1 MKQILI
7 VEDDSF
13 LNKMLAYNLTADG
26 YGVTSALNA
35 RTAADAIRQREFD
48 LVLLDINLP
57 DGNGFELCKLIK
69 PQHPDTIVIFLTA
82 NDQESD
88 QIRGYEVGAVDY
100 ITKPFVLRA
109 LQRKIKAMFA
119 MLEHHKPAKDIYDD
133 GRLFLD
139 FSEQTASLNGK
150 PLTLSPMEYKML
162 NLFRKNPRQVLTRGQ
177 LLEKLWD
184 IDEKYVD
191 EHTLTTSI
199 SRIRSKIESDGG
211 APLHQDRL
219 RHGLSMDGRR
229 GKMKFQNLS
238 VKRLFGRVAMELV
251 LSMSGITIALF
262 LVTKQIAV
270 LLTGGALLLCAL
282 VGIFVLTQTFGKRLS
297 QFTADLCQ
305 TLDHMIAGNEA
316 PQRPE
321 DSETQLARIGHRLA
335 RLYQIMQENRRR
347 VDEERQEL
355 QTLVSDISHQV
366 KTPVSNLK
374 MATDTLL
381 EKPMTEAERTDFIRG
396 IRSQTDKLDFLFQ
409 ALVKTSRLETGVIQL
424 DKKLGRLFDT
434 VAQAM
439 SGIVY
444 AAEKKE
450 IAVSVDCPE
459 DLTVSHDSKWTSEA
473 LFNLLDNAVKY
484 TPAGGKIAVSVV
496 LWEMYVEIKVTDTGK
511 GISESNQAA
520 IFRRFY
526 REEEVH
532 EQQGVGIGLYLA
544 REIVTRQGGYIKV
557 VSEPGKGSEFS
568 IMLPTK

>member
-1 MKQILI
+1 
-7 VEDDSF
+7 
-13 LNKMLAYNLTADG
+13 
-26 YGVTSALNA
+26 
-35 RTAADAIRQREFD
+35 
-48 LVLLDINLP
+48 
-57 DGNGFELCKLIK
+57 
-69 PQHPDTIVIFLTA
+69 
-82 NDQESD
+82 
-88 QIRGYEVGAVDY
+88 
-100 ITKPFVLRA
+100 
-109 LQRKIKAMFA
+109 
-119 MLEHHKPAKDIYDD
+119 
-133 GRLFLD
+133 
-139 FSEQTASLNGK
+139 
-150 PLTLSPMEYKML
+150 
-162 NLFRKNPRQVLTRGQ
+162 
-177 LLEKLWD
+177 
-184 IDEKYVD
+184 
-191 EHTLTTSI
+191 
-199 SRIRSKIESDGG
+199 
-211 APLHQDRL
+211 
-219 RHGLSMDGRR
+219 
-229 GKMKFQNLS
+229 MKFQNLS

-270 LLTGGALLLCAL
+270 LLTGGTLLLCAL
-282 VGIFVLTQTFGKRLS
+282 VGIFVLTQAFGKRLS

-316 PQRPE
+316 PPAPRGQRNPACQNRTPGWQGFTR
-321 DSETQLARIGHRLA
+321 SCRRTAAGWTRNGRSYRPLYRIFP
-335 RLYQIMQENRRR
+335 
-347 VDEERQEL
+347 
-355 QTLVSDISHQV
+355 HQV

-409 ALVKTSRLETGVIQL
+409 ALVKTSRLETVVIQL
-424 DKKLGRLFDT
+424 DKKSGRLFDT

-544 REIVTRQGGYIKV
+544 REIVMRQGGYVKV

>member
-1 MKQILI
+1 
-7 VEDDSF
+7 
-13 LNKMLAYNLTADG
+13 
-26 YGVTSALNA
+26 
-35 RTAADAIRQREFD
+35 
-48 LVLLDINLP
+48 
-57 DGNGFELCKLIK
+57 
-69 PQHPDTIVIFLTA
+69 
-82 NDQESD
+82 
-88 QIRGYEVGAVDY
+88 
-100 ITKPFVLRA
+100 
-109 LQRKIKAMFA
+109 
-119 MLEHHKPAKDIYDD
+119 
-133 GRLFLD
+133 
-139 FSEQTASLNGK
+139 
-150 PLTLSPMEYKML
+150 
-162 NLFRKNPRQVLTRGQ
+162 
-177 LLEKLWD
+177 
-184 IDEKYVD
+184 
-191 EHTLTTSI
+191 
-199 SRIRSKIESDGG
+199 
-211 APLHQDRL
+211 
-219 RHGLSMDGRR
+219 
-229 GKMKFQNLS
+229 MKFQNLS

-270 LLTGGALLLCAL
+270 LLTGGTLLLCAL
-282 VGIFVLTQTFGKRLS
+282 VGIFVLTQAFGKRLS

-424 DKKLGRLFDT
+424 DKKPGRLFDT

-459 DLTVSHDSKWTSEA
+459 DLTVFHDSKWTSEA

-484 TPAGGKIAVSVV
+484 GARGRVRVFQDDGHAVVEIADDGPGLAAGDEERVFQPFYRAEAARTLDGGGVGLGLAVARSIARAHGGDVV
-496 LWEMYVEIKVTDTGK
+496 LV
-511 GISESNQAA
+511 SSAA
-520 IFRRFY
+520 
-526 REEEVH
+526 
-532 EQQGVGIGLYLA
+532 GLVA
-544 REIVTRQGGYIKV
+544 RVR
-557 VSEPGKGSEFS
+557 
-568 IMLPTK
+568 LPLSAG

>member
-1 MKQILI
+1 
-7 VEDDSF
+7 
-13 LNKMLAYNLTADG
+13 
-26 YGVTSALNA
+26 
-35 RTAADAIRQREFD
+35 
-48 LVLLDINLP
+48 
-57 DGNGFELCKLIK
+57 
-69 PQHPDTIVIFLTA
+69 
-82 NDQESD
+82 
-88 QIRGYEVGAVDY
+88 
-100 ITKPFVLRA
+100 
-109 LQRKIKAMFA
+109 
-119 MLEHHKPAKDIYDD
+119 
-133 GRLFLD
+133 
-139 FSEQTASLNGK
+139 
-150 PLTLSPMEYKML
+150 
-162 NLFRKNPRQVLTRGQ
+162 
-177 LLEKLWD
+177 
-184 IDEKYVD
+184 
-191 EHTLTTSI
+191 
-199 SRIRSKIESDGG
+199 
-211 APLHQDRL
+211 
-219 RHGLSMDGRR
+219 
-229 GKMKFQNLS
+229 MKFKNLS
-238 VKRLFGRVAMELV
+238 VKQLFSWIMVGQAVSIIV
-251 LSMSGITIALF
+251 ITLTIF
-262 LVTKQIAV
+262 IFTKQTSV
-270 LLTGGALLLCAL
+270 LLAGILLLLCTF
-282 VGIFVLTQTFGKRLS
+282 IWFVVCAQILAKRLVS
-297 QFTADLCQ
+297 FTSDLCR
-305 TLDHMIAGNEA
+305 TIDSMISGNEE
-316 PQRPE
+316 PMLLEEQ
-321 DSETQLARIGHRLA
+321 ETQFARISHRLS

-347 VDEERQEL
+347 VDEERREL

-381 EKPMTEAERTDFIRG
+381 EKPMAEAERTDFIRG

-424 DKKLGRLFDT
+424 DKKPGRLFDT
-434 VAQAM
+434 LAQAM

-520 IFRRFY
+520 IFQRFY